1 MCFQM
6 SLLSTKIKGEKK
18 NAKTSFNMT
27 SNCHLI
33 ALERLTFLIS
43 YIINE
48 TKKNKKQKQA
58 SNEQL

>member
-1 MCFQM
+1 M

-33 ALERLTFLIS
+33 ALERLTFLLIS

-48 TKKNKKQKQA
+48 TKKITKSKKQA
-58 SNEQL
+58 SNEQS